1 MVTPRT
7 FLDAFAL
14 CLSVTLGTAVVLL
27 TIYTV
32 MK

>member
-1 MVTPRT
+1 MT
-7 FLDAFAL
+7 FLRAFAFSF
-14 CLSVTLGTAVVLL
+14 SVTLGTAVILL